1 MTCQKSARA
10 RRGLAHPQAAGGG
23 VNEPD
28 PPLATVGG
36 IRAHAALE

>member
-1 MTCQKSARA
+1 MACQKNARA

-28 PPLATVGG
+28 PPMAFAQDLAKTQNS
-36 IRAHAALE
+36 